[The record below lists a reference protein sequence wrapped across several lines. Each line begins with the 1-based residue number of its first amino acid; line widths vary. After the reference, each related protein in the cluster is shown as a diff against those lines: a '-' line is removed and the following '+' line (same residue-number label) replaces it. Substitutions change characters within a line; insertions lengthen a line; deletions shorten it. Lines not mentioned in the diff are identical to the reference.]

1 MLSSIVC
8 GRGGTPHYNEWM
20 SRASNSAAAHNHSV
34 RVSTCTEAGAD
45 CSFPGSSVSQ
55 IWSILACDISAK
67 NWRLIGTLAAR
78 GENWLQEEFFSARR
92 NQIFQK
98 ISGDSE
104 FLIPLNTSL
113 GTGVY
118 LHGGDELIH

>member
-1 MLSSIVC
+1 MPDCRVAALLAPPI
-8 GRGGTPHYNEWM
+8 GEQKDPLDTRWH
-20 SRASNSAAAHNHSV
+20 RSA
-34 RVSTCTEAGAD
+34 R
-45 CSFPGSSVSQ
+45 
-55 IWSILACDISAK
+55 

-104 FLIPLNTSL
+104 FLIPIPKITGSGEFFSNLFTSIF
-113 GTGVY
+113 Y
-118 LHGGDELIH
+118 